1 MLFTRQFIFLAF
13 PKTGSSFVRA
23 IVKSRGTRL
32 RARHL
37 LLPSFLVN
45 KNYFFEQRVKRSSPV
60 GHHQHGRRYQI
71 FEKAEV
77 NTISGSGWV
86 VLILHLWKKTRK
98 RRIVSVWRDP
108 LERFESLFKFQNWA
122 KWDGQKRKAAEEKYP
137 RFPDLTA
144 LELYENFELDLKNT
158 RMRLFPSSQG
168 EDLGIGALSWQ
179 FIRFFASEDLINEV
193 RAVWPASESELF
205 DLFLRDTSE
214 IIFLNQKNLTKE
226 LDELLVGFG
235 KAKES
240 KTKSTK
246 VNVTTENRWFI
257 SSHDVTKTDLD
268 YIRSKEEFLYRF
280 AEKAGLI

>member
-23 IVKSRGTRL
+23 TVKFRGTRL
-32 RARHL
+32 RMRDL

-45 KNYFFEQRVKRSSPV
+45 KNYFFEQQVKRPSPV
-60 GHHQHGRRYQI
+60 GYHQHGHRHQI
-71 FEKAEV
+71 FEKGEV
-77 NTISGSGWV
+77 NTISRSGWV

-108 LERFESLFKFQNWA
+108 LERFESMFKFQAWA
-122 KWDGQKRKAAEEKYP
+122 GWDGQQRKAAEEKYP
-137 RFPDLTA
+137 RFPDLTV
-144 LELYENFELDLKNT
+144 LELYEQNETIIKDK
-158 RMRLFPSSQG
+158 RMRLLPSSQG
-168 EDLGIGALSWQ
+168 EDLGIGALSWN
-179 FIRFFASEDLINEV
+179 FILFFASEDLINEV
-193 RAVWPASESELF
+193 RAVWPAGESELF

-246 VNVTTENRWFI
+246 VNVTTENGRFV
-257 SSHDVTKTDLD
+257 SSHDVTKTELD
-268 YIRSKEEFLYRF
+268 YIRSKEQFLYRF